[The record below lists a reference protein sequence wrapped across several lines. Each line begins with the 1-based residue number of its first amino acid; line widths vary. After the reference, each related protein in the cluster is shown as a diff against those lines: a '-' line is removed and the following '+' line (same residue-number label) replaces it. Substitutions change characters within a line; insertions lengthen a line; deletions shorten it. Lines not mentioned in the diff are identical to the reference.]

1 MALVRSLDTLSVSTT
16 AKFLSAFSII
26 DDYDQSLPLTV
37 AVAAHPST
45 DDSPVQIPTDDSLSQ
60 HSSDVLSSHS
70 SGVSSSQLSGSVSS
84 SQLSTESLYAS
95 RLSVSDFVFIEKH
108 PAYCRPISELS
119 YNKTSQPLG
128 NSSHAVLTAR
138 GREDGAKYFLKFNH
152 NEPMLYC
159 EAFLNHLYAIS
170 LLQGVGRCYVRYDEN
185 SKPIALSS
193 KEIPNFNTFK
203 DAELKAEQL
212 QDDEYRCRFIKILAV
227 MLRIQEDDGHA
238 GNVTRNLE
246 LFDADCALWS
256 VTYKI
261 KGGRPGVD
269 NMAPGNLIGRD
280 PETIF
285 KLHEDDIINFPVL
298 KYAQPWYFPST
309 NAPASSLF
317 SKNPFTPQETEIVRQ
332 LKGKDETTKIM
343 FTELLDWMLDIS
355 DRFEALARLS
365 IPANLTVNK
374 ENVIGMYVKKNREI
388 DSEYWQVL
396 TGMPAF
402 IRFIQ
407 EDGMHALFA
416 ILIRCEI
423 RNRRLLHDK
432 ATIKGYDAEFD
443 DACLPLEV
451 IIDNMNDISRRIQS
465 RSSMTFSCSSSIF
478 YHAQPDV
485 LKLIDV
491 AEARELIEK
500 VKRLVDGLP
509 ASQLLDNMSSW
520 RGESKSSGRVSMRP
534 QHNGAS

>member
-16 AKFLSAFSII
+16 AKFLSTFTLI
-26 DDYDQSLPLTV
+26 DNYDPSLPLTV
-37 AVAAHPST
+37 TVAAHPST

-70 SGVSSSQLSGSVSS
+70 SGVLSSQLSA
-84 SQLSTESLYAS
+84 ESLYAS
-95 RLSVSDFVFIEKH
+95 RLSVSDFVFVEKH

-119 YNKTSQPLG
+119 YNKSSLPLG

-138 GREDGAKYFLKFNH
+138 GNDDGAKYFLKLNH

-159 EAFLNHLYAIS
+159 EAFLNHLYSIS

-212 QDDEYRCRFIKILAV
+212 QDDEYRCRLIKILAV

-246 LFDADCALWS
+246 VFDADCSLWS

-269 NMAPGNLIGRD
+269 NVAPGNLIGRD

-285 KLHEDDIINFPVL
+285 KLHEEDILNFPVL
-298 KYAQPWYFPST
+298 KYMQPWYFPST
-309 NAPASSLF
+309 DAPASSLF
-317 SKNPFTPQETEIVRQ
+317 SKNPFTPQETEIVRK
-332 LKGKDETTKIM
+332 LKGKDETLKIM
-343 FTELLDWMLDIS
+343 FAEFLDWMLDIS

-374 ENVIGMYVKKNREI
+374 ENVIGMYAKKNREI
-388 DSEYWQVL
+388 DGEYWQVL

-407 EDGMHALFA
+407 EDGMHALFS
-416 ILIRCEI
+416 ILIKCEI

-432 ATIKGYDAEFD
+432 SRFKGYDAEFD

-451 IIDNMNDISRRIQS
+451 VIDNMNDVSRRIQS

-478 YHAQPDV
+478 YHTQPDV
-485 LKLIDV
+485 LKLIDAV
-491 AEARELIEK
+491 EARELIEK
-500 VKRLVDGLP
+500 VKRFVDSLP
-509 ASQLLDNMSSW
+509 ASQLLDTMSSW
-520 RGESKSSGRVSMRP
+520 RGESKSSERVSIRP
-534 QHNGAS
+534 QQNGAS